1 MKLQCY
7 DFNAFLNNELVG
19 EFAIGLST
27 IHRNSNHEFFNVWV
41 SLMNPEYGSEPR
53 GYVQINC
60 FIVGPD
66 DVPPSHA
73 IGDNADLKEDAE
85 EEDDDYLDELLTP
98 E

>member
-1 MKLQCY
+1 MTP
-7 DFNAFLNNELVG
+7 D
-19 EFAIGLST
+19 
-27 IHRNSNHEFFNVWV
+27 
-41 SLMNPEYGSEPR
+41 YGSEPR

-73 IGDNADLKEDAE
+73 IGDNADLQEDKE